1 MRNLILLGSG
11 RSGTSLLAS
20 LFRNVPD
27 IFYGYDVLAPTIANP
42 RGYYE
47 DEVVNAVNNILLRQI
62 TGTMLLDLVPEKL
75 LPWVARRFSWM
86 HRDTRSLWIARPRRP
101 LRWRLGY
108 DIAHLIGRI
117 CSHQPFCLK
126 DPRFCFTLSLWMPYL
141 PEGVRFLA
149 VVRHPAATVQ
159 SMVRDASELY
169 ERPLAL
175 TRDWA
180 FEHWQLAQEKILAMR
195 TTARNPDD
203 WLIVG
208 FDELVSGAAVPVIEA
223 FAECKVDSGKI
234 DANIIRSGSAGELPV
249 PEACA
254 SLYETMLTLAA
265 QDRQRWTP
273 AR

>member
-11 RSGTSLLAS
+11 RSGTSAVAS
-20 LFRNVPD
+20 LFRNVPG

-62 TGTMLLDLVPEKL
+62 TGTMLLDLVPERL
-75 LPWVARRFSWM
+75 LPWVERRFSWM

-126 DPRFCFTLSLWMPYL
+126 DPRFCFTLPMWMPYL

-149 VVRHPAATVQ
+149 VVRRPAATVQ
-159 SMVRDASELY
+159 SMMRDASELY

-175 TRDWA
+175 TRNWA

-195 TTARNPDD
+195 GAQGADH
-203 WLIVG
+203 WLIVD
-208 FDELVSGAAVPVIEA
+208 FDEVLNGAAMPAIEA
-223 FAECKVDSGKI
+223 FAECKVDVGAI
-234 DANIIRSGSAGELPV
+234 DTRIIRSETAPELSTPQ
-249 PEACA
+249 ACIR
-254 SLYETMLTLAA
+254 LYETMVTLAR
-265 QDRQRWTP
+265 QNQQRWLP
-273 AR
+273 AH